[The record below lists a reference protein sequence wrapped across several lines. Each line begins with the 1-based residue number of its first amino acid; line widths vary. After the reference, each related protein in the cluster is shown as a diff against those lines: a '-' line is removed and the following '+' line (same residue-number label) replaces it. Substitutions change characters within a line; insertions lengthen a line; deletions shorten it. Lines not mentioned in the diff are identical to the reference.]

1 MYKRQ
6 SYSRSFDVS
15 AIRQEEIRAAYK
27 NGVLELTL
35 PKKEAAPAPTA
46 RAIEIE

>member
-1 MYKRQ
+1 MRDPYEVLGLRPG
-6 SYSRSFDVS
+6 
-15 AIRQEEIRAAYK
+15 ATEEEIKAAYK

-35 PKKEAAPAPTA
+35 PKKEAAPAPAA